1 MCRSN
6 CMRRFAA
13 VSLRVTVI
21 LVAGAATLPA
31 RAADEHFGIEPVRF
45 INEQITAGWSDAGLQ
60 PAAAATDGDAA
71 GGAGVGGKVIRG
83 DISSS
88 NRVGARKRGECPCI

>member
-60 PAAAATDGDAA
+60 PAADQPEIGRAH
-71 GGAGVGGKVIRG
+71 V
-83 DISSS
+83 
-88 NRVGARKRGECPCI
+88 